1 MSVDHRDA
9 LLWPQKDN
17 CNKEDYSIGVRA
29 FLDHPI
35 TDISCKAESLM
46 GCWSGSTPVKDS
58 SPSSTEPTS
67 MLSDKSSSR
76 GTVETKN
83 SENTCFSTDTA
94 DTEHPTSEGSLSP
107 PPSQFP
113 SASSSSLLSS
123 AFNTT
128 TKGDSVNFDQEI
140 SNIAKVVMSP
150 SAAPRMAYKDCFTCD
165 SSISNSHEYPLMPPR
180 QPSHSSP
187 NHCNDSVKYRPAF
200 SSMNRPSCPQM
211 SHECNASSDYYI
223 EGRKFPPIQTPLPSD
238 DYQPKKLSFYSN
250 EIYSQPALT
259 ECQNSSY
266 LSRPPYFWKTN
277 SRPHGM
283 SASPQDFLDVRRR
296 YEMQHMFQNSQMN
309 RRFPSAAG
317 REFHHQVQGRMPRSH
332 CLYSYT
338 HNRFRGPTEHTDLAN
353 YAADYSIPTGGNG
366 RFPNPSCPLGDNLCR
381 PSRFLPPYPWS
392 ADAQHYYSQPKS
404 ITSALESTKK
414 RNSSPRSYKRKR
426 SPSGSDAKFS
436 QFKSNAEAYDS
447 LALSRLLSVNS
458 SQCVSWPEL
467 ENPIDIYPPEPALK
481 RKKLPCHA
489 VSSNPELAVTT
500 GTYRQKYSSLPFILR
515 SPAVPTSQDIFS
527 YLCANKKTKVDLRH
541 NLLSEALSDAISR
554 SNDSRMHTV
563 PPSPTTPQSSPD
575 PLNLFTSMRKA
586 ENTIDSPS
594 SDILLPSPKR
604 RRISRSVI
612 DKLRN
617 PGELETK
624 SDFPL
629 SICSKHYVEERLTM
643 ETIRSAVTFVQIC
656 QHCKMQ
662 ILFTNDP
669 IAESSSEETFCS
681 EVCRRN
687 YFQSVS
693 RFHRPSLSS
702 ATSTFAHPSAIG
714 VPVLLQS
721 LPSKLCK
728 NRPQASSMLKSSN
741 RRAQRETFFSTPVR
755 RWKGS
760 RWFVHSLGKTAR
772 ITSSST
778 AASRS
783 DSSFESITPAFEL
796 LHSGPLPR
804 CVLCKCDSDPT
815 KDAVVGRLLN
825 YACDKWVHA
834 NCILWCYGVS
844 ETVNGCFMNAAKA
857 FNQAKD
863 QVCKKC
869 SLPGAGLP
877 CFAAECAYFYHVYCA
892 YSGDCTFYEN
902 KSMYCPKH
910 KDQAPPGPLLN
921 SFEVNRKVYLERDE
935 FALVEQV
942 IASQC
947 LTTSTDR
954 LLLRV
959 GTLVLN
965 SIGQLLPEHLDSGR
979 FHTPDHIYPVGFSTT
994 RIYWSFRRPRHRCHY
1009 FCTISD
1015 SNQQP
1020 QVSNGNNVDF
1030 LDDPPSVHPS
1040 PIFAVTVKER
1050 SYPDTCFKASNCST
1064 VWQHILRLVRDTR
1077 QRSASHVRQVTPET
1091 MCGEWLFGLNEPHIV
1106 RAIESLPGV
1115 EHIPT
1120 HTFKFGRMELISR
1133 MPVMINPTGCA
1144 RSEPKRR
1151 NYLRTREQ
1159 EQDQSQI
1166 HGRIPRQNSAFLSLY
1181 ARSLRPL
1188 DHIPRYCSSPITSDE
1203 PATTSS
1209 TQSSILSTV
1218 VSASSKYRALQ
1229 SEWRYNVAL
1238 ARSKIQGLGLFASRD
1253 IERNEFIIEYVGQL
1267 IRNEVGNKREH
1278 LYESQGRGIYMFR
1291 VDEEWIVDAT
1301 MYGGLARYINH
1312 SCDPNCVAEVICYDS
1327 QKHIVIVAKRLIK
1340 KGEELTYDYKLDV
1353 ETDKSSRIPCLCG
1366 SQFCRQWMN

>member
-17 CNKEDYSIGVRA
+17 CNQEDYSIGVRA
-29 FLDHPI
+29 FLDHSI
-35 TDISCKAESLM
+35 SDISCKAESLM

-83 SENTCFSTDTA
+83 SENTCFSTDT
-94 DTEHPTSEGSLSP
+94 EHPTSEGSLSP

-113 SASSSSLLSS
+113 AASSSSLFSS
-123 AFNTT
+123 TSNTASR
-128 TKGDSVNFDQEI
+128 GNSVTYDQEV
-140 SNIAKVVMSP
+140 SNAAKAAVSLGM
-150 SAAPRMAYKDCFTCD
+150 APRMAYKDYKCD
-165 SSISNSHEYPLMPPR
+165 SSISNSAEYPPMPVR
-180 QPSHSSP
+180 QPLHDSP
-187 NHCNDSVKYRPAF
+187 NHCNDSVQYRPAF
-200 SSMNRPSCPQM
+200 SRMNRPSCPQM
-211 SHECNASSDYYI
+211 LHGCITDSDYYT
-223 EGRKFPPIQTPLPSD
+223 EGRRYPPVQSPHSSD
-238 DYQPKKLSFYSN
+238 DYQPKKSPFYAN
-250 EIYSQPALT
+250 EIYCQPALSK
-259 ECQNSSY
+259 CQNSSY
-266 LSRPPYFWKTN
+266 LNRPQYFWKAN
-277 SRPHGM
+277 NRPHGM
-283 SASPQDFLDVRRR
+283 STSPQDFLEMRRR
-296 YEMQHMFQNSQMN
+296 YEMQQMFQNAQIN
-309 RRFPSAAG
+309 RRFPSTAA
-317 REFHHQVQGRMPRSH
+317 REFYHQFQGRMPRSH
-332 CLYSYT
+332 YLYPDT
-338 HNRFRGPTEHTDLAN
+338 HNRFRGPSVEYGDSPK
-353 YAADYSIPTGGNG
+353 YAADYSIAAEVGG
-366 RFPNPSCPLGDNLCR
+366 RFSNPIYPFGDNLCG
-381 PSRFLPPYPWS
+381 PSRFFPPYPWS
-392 ADAQHYYSQPKS
+392 AGVQHYYSQSKPFP
-404 ITSALESTKK
+404 SAPESTKK

-426 SPSGSDAKFS
+426 SPSGSDTKFS
-436 QFKSNAEAYDS
+436 QFRSNAEAYDS
-447 LALSRLLSVNS
+447 LALSRLLSVNA

-467 ENPIDIYPPEPALK
+467 ENPIDIYPPEPALR

-500 GTYRQKYSSLPFILR
+500 GTYRRKYSSLPFILR
-515 SPAVPTSQDIFS
+515 SPAVPTPQDIFS
-527 YLCANKKTKVDLRH
+527 YLCANRKTKVDLRH

-554 SNDSRMHTV
+554 SHDSRMHTV
-563 PPSPTTPQSSPD
+563 PPSPTTPQFSPD
-575 PLNLFTSMRKA
+575 PLNLFTAMRKT
-586 ENTIDSPS
+586 ESTINSPS

-612 DKLRN
+612 DKLQN
-617 PGELETK
+617 ANELETK

-629 SICSKHYVEERLTM
+629 SIYSKHYVEERLTM
-643 ETIRSAVTFVQIC
+643 DTVRSAVTFVQIC

-662 ILFTNDP
+662 ILFANDTTTD
-669 IAESSSEETFCS
+669 SSSEETFCS
-681 EVCRRN
+681 EACRQN
-687 YFQSVS
+687 YLQSVS
-693 RFHRPSLSS
+693 RLHRPPLSS
-702 ATSTFAHPSAIG
+702 ATGVFTHPSAIG

-728 NRPQASSMLKSSN
+728 NKPQTSSMPKSSG
-741 RRAQRETFFSTPVR
+741 RRARREAFLRTTVR

-760 RWFVHSLGKTAR
+760 RWFIHSLAKMTRTAG
-772 ITSSST
+772 SST
-778 AASRS
+778 AASS
-783 DSSFESITPAFEL
+783 LNASLESITPAFEL
-796 LHSGPLPR
+796 LRSGPLPK
-804 CVLCKCDSDPT
+804 CVLCKCDSDT
-815 KDAVVGRLLN
+815 ARNAVVGRLLN

-857 FNQAKD
+857 LNQAKD
-863 QVCKKC
+863 QVCKEC

-877 CFAAECAYFYHVYCA
+877 CFAAECADFYHVYCA
-892 YSGDCTFYEN
+892 YSGNCTFYEN

-921 SFEVNRKVYLERDE
+921 SFEVDRKVYLERDE

-947 LTTSTDR
+947 LTTSVDR

-1009 FCTISD
+1009 FCKITD
-1015 SNQQP
+1015 SNQQL
-1020 QVSNGNNVDF
+1020 QVSDDDNVDF

-1040 PIFAVTVKER
+1040 PIFTVIVKEH
-1050 SYPDTCFKASNCST
+1050 SYPDTCFKASNCNT
-1064 VWQHILRLVRDTR
+1064 VWQHILRLVHDTR
-1077 QRSASHVRQVTPET
+1077 QRSTPHVRQVTPET

-1115 EHIPT
+1115 EHIPA
-1120 HTFKFGRMELISR
+1120 HAFKFGRMELISR

-1159 EQDQSQI
+1159 EQDQSQLQ
-1166 HGRIPRQNSAFLSLY
+1166 GRIPRQNSAFPSLY

-1203 PATTSS
+1203 PAATSS
-1209 TQSSILSTV
+1209 IQSSILSTV

-1267 IRNEVGNKREH
+1267 IRNEVGNKRER

-1312 SCDPNCVAEVICYDS
+1312 SCDPNCVAEVICYDN
-1327 QKHIVIVAKRLIK
+1327 QKHIVIIAKRLIK

-1353 ETDKSSRIPCLCG
+1353 ESDKNNRIPCLCG